1 MGSEFEGWDNPF
13 TKGGTIS
20 RDAEVILRQGFSQSS
35 SPHKTFFRLWR
46 EQRLGQYGRKE
57 AEPASTTQSLIPSRA
72 DTISDTSVAPL
83 QIPPKNGQG
92 GQDGRGP
99 PKNGVTW
106 GPVGS
111 GGSPKTK
118 KGDKFRCCSL
128 M

>member
-1 MGSEFEGWDNPF
+1 MSL
-13 TKGGTIS
+13 KAGTTLS
-20 RDAEVILRQGFSQSS
+20 RKVAPSAGTLKSS
-35 SPHKTFFRLWR
+35 LGKASPNLLPLIKTFFRLWR

-57 AEPASTTQSLIPSRA
+57 AEPASTIQSLIPSRA

-83 QIPPKNGQG
+83 QMNGQG